1 MKRSKPCAA
10 GRPDPAR
17 RSALGR
23 LGGVLASLAQ
33 EVAPDDAET
42 STDDTDEEAEPVE
55 AREPQPWQQTADGHT
70 PRWGMAID
78 LDACTACGGC
88 VTSCMVENNVPMT
101 GQDPEAAGTTISW
114 MTLVPDG
121 AAEPSALDV
130 LERLPVPCMHCDD
143 APCTKV
149 CPVNA
154 TYVNPEGIVAQIWDR
169 CIGCR
174 YCQVAC
180 PYSRRSFNWKHPEVP
195 ETYRSMLNPDVAT
208 RPDGVV
214 EKCTFCHHRL
224 RKKKHEARREDR
236 PIRDEDFRRLP
247 ACAEDCPTGAITFG
261 DLDEPGSEV
270 ARLAASPRAR
280 RLLEELGT
288 EPKVFY
294 LSRNPLDGPDGP
306 DGPDPEDGR

>member
-1 MKRSKPCAA
+1 MKRTKTTT
-10 GRPDPAR
+10 PDPAR
-17 RSALGR
+17 RS
-23 LGGVLASLAQ
+23 VLANIGGFLGSLAPQ
-33 EVAPDDAET
+33 DPEDAVADEAADDE
-42 STDDTDEEAEPVE
+42 DEAP
-55 AREPQPWQQTADGHT
+55 REPQPWQQTADGHV
-70 PRWGMAID
+70 PRWGMTID

-88 VTSCMVENNVPMT
+88 VTSCKVENNVPMT
-101 GQDPEAAGTTISW
+101 GKDPAAAGTAISW

-121 AAEPSALDV
+121 GRGEEPSAFDV
-130 LERLPVPCMHCDD
+130 LERLPMPCMHCDD

-195 ETYRSMLNPDVAT
+195 ESYRSMLNPDVAT
-208 RPDGVV
+208 RPDGMV
-214 EKCTFCHHRL
+214 EKCTFCHHRV
-224 RKKKHEARREDR
+224 RDAKHVARRAGRFLEDA
-236 PIRDEDFRRLP
+236 DFRYLP
-247 ACAEDCPTGAITFG
+247 ACAEDCPTDAITFG

-280 RLLEELGT
+280 RLLDDLGT

-294 LSRNPLDGPDGP
+294 LSRNPIDGPRLEG
-306 DGPDPEDGR
+306 GR